1 MKGIT
6 YTLLMLTGLLGS
18 ITAYGKT
25 SSPEADSIPF
35 DERLNITSDCESY
48 DSIIASWRESNRFGA
63 FDNYA
68 SLYINVDTSTYYIE
82 AVTPYT
88 DAQYQERLRS
98 IVSPVHLPYNSI
110 VRKHLVA
117 YVTSRQAITKWM
129 IGQSLYYFPIIEQ
142 ELEKAGLPLELK
154 FMAVVESAL
163 QPTAVSPA
171 GAVGLWQFMLT
182 TGRYYGLEISSMVD
196 ERRDPVASTRA
207 ACAYL
212 KDLYDIYGDW
222 TLALASYNFGPGNV
236 NKALKRAGGTASTY
250 WDIYPYLPKATRDYI
265 PAFVGLTYA
274 YHYYKDHHVKP
285 NPPTLPIATDTV
297 TISRNLHLQQ
307 VATTLEIPLELLQNL
322 NPQYKQDIIPAATR
336 TYPLV
341 LPQREI
347 SRFLEHE
354 QEIYAK
360 DSLYL
365 DTHLSLAGSTKQPQ
379 PAAPKTV
386 TYKVRK
392 GDTLGAIASKYGVS
406 VSQLIKRN
414 RIKSANR
421 LQIGQTLQIV
431 KP

>member
-6 YTLLMLTGLLGS
+6 YTLLMVTGLLGF
-18 ITAYGKT
+18 ITAYGKI
-25 SSPEADSIPF
+25 SSPETDSIPF
-35 DERLNITSDCESY
+35 DERLNITLDCESY
-48 DSIIASWRESNRFGA
+48 DSIITSWRESNRFGA

-82 AVTPYT
+82 AITPYT

-117 YVTSRQAITKWM
+117 YVTSRQAITKRM

-196 ERRDPVASTRA
+196 ERRDPVASTQA

-236 NKALKRAGGTASTY
+236 NKALKRAGGSASTY

-285 NPPTLPIATDTV
+285 YPPTLPIATDTV

-307 VATTLEIPLELLQNL
+307 VATTLDIPLELLQNL

-392 GDTLGAIASKYGVS
+392 GDTLGAIASKHGVS
-406 VSQLIKRN
+406 VSQLMKWN

>member
-6 YTLLMLTGLLGS
+6 YTLLMVTGLLGS
-18 ITAYGKT
+18 ITAYGKI
-25 SSPEADSIPF
+25 SSPETDSIPF
-35 DERLNITSDCESY
+35 DERLNITLDCESY

-110 VRKHLVA
+110 VRKHIVA
-117 YVTSRQAITKWM
+117 YVTSRQSITKRM
-129 IGQSLYYFPIIEQ
+129 IGQSLYYFPIIER

-182 TGRYYGLEISSMVD
+182 TGRHYGLEISSMVD

-307 VATTLEIPLELLQNL
+307 VATTLDIPLELLQNL

-392 GDTLGAIASKYGVS
+392 GDTLGAIASRYGVS
-406 VSQLIKRN
+406 VSQLMKWN

>member
-6 YTLLMLTGLLGS
+6 YTLLMVTGLLGS
-18 ITAYGKT
+18 ITAYGKI
-25 SSPEADSIPF
+25 SSPETDSIPS
-35 DERLNITSDCESY
+35 DERLNITLDCESY

-110 VRKHLVA
+110 VRKHIVA
-117 YVTSRQAITKWM
+117 YVTSRQSITKRM
-129 IGQSLYYFPIIEQ
+129 IGQSLYYFPIIER

-182 TGRYYGLEISSMVD
+182 TGRHYGLEISSMVD

-322 NPQYKQDIIPAATR
+322 NPQYKQDIIPAAAR

-406 VSQLIKRN
+406 VSQLIKWN

>member
-6 YTLLMLTGLLGS
+6 YTLLMVTGLLGS
-18 ITAYGKT
+18 ITAYGKI
-25 SSPEADSIPF
+25 SSPETDSIPS
-35 DERLNITSDCESY
+35 DERLNITLDCESY

-110 VRKHLVA
+110 VRKHIVA
-117 YVTSRQAITKWM
+117 YVTSRQSITKRM
-129 IGQSLYYFPIIEQ
+129 IGQSLYYFPIIER

-163 QPTAVSPA
+163 QPTVVSPA

-182 TGRYYGLEISSMVD
+182 TGRHYGLEISSMVD

-307 VATTLEIPLELLQNL
+307 VATTLKIPLELLQNL

-347 SRFLEHE
+347 SHFLDHE

-379 PAAPKTV
+379 PAVPKTL

-406 VSQLIKRN
+406 VSQLMKWN

>member
-1 MKGIT
+1 
-6 YTLLMLTGLLGS
+6 
-18 ITAYGKT
+18 
-25 SSPEADSIPF
+25 
-35 DERLNITSDCESY
+35 
-48 DSIIASWRESNRFGA
+48 
-63 FDNYA
+63 
-68 SLYINVDTSTYYIE
+68 
-82 AVTPYT
+82 
-88 DAQYQERLRS
+88 
-98 IVSPVHLPYNSI
+98 
-110 VRKHLVA
+110 
-117 YVTSRQAITKWM
+117 M

-182 TGRYYGLEISSMVD
+182 TGRHYGLEISSMVD

-322 NPQYKQDIIPAATR
+322 TTVQTRYYSRGHPHLSISTAPTRNLTFFGTR
-336 TYPLV
+336 TRDLCK
-341 LPQREI
+341 R
-347 SRFLEHE
+347 
-354 QEIYAK
+354 
-360 DSLYL
+360 
-365 DTHLSLAGSTKQPQ
+365 LSLFRHPFEFGRIDQTASACSSQNCNLQSTQGGYAGSYCIKIWRFCFPTDEMEPNQK
-379 PAAPKTV
+379 
-386 TYKVRK
+386 RK
-392 GDTLGAIASKYGVS
+392 SSPNRTNATNCQAMSSNQETIVAIASGTGGAIALIRISGPDAIAIADRIFSGVS
-406 VSQLIKRN
+406 HKSLTQSKGFTLHYGYIRN
-414 RIKSANR
+414 ELGETIDDVILSLFKAPHSYTGEDMIEVTCHGSTYIQQEILR
-421 LQIGQTLQIV
+421 LFIQNGAGWL
-431 KP
+431 KEESLR